1 MNLFDH
7 TMVKIVTGKIK
18 QIIAS
23 YYLIVGTTIL
33 IIPLTG
39 TLMAGRDL
47 LNQYAVRLRIANLWP

>member
-1 MNLFDH
+1 
-7 TMVKIVTGKIK
+7 VTGKIK